1 MEQSEGS
8 VMIEEFAYV
17 RRVLMREFLDLHHI
31 GNSALVIF
39 PNCACGVRI
48 GLLRTSEVGRLGT

>member
-17 RRVLMREFLDLHHI
+17 RRVLMREFLGLHHI
-31 GNSALVIF
+31 GNSALAIF
-39 PNCACGVRI
+39 PKFARCWH
-48 GLLRTSEVGRLGT
+48 GLLRMPEVGRLGT

>member
-31 GNSALVIF
+31 GNTMVPVSL
-39 PNCACGVRI
+39 
-48 GLLRTSEVGRLGT
+48 

>member
-31 GNSALVIF
+31 GNTMVPVSLVIF
-39 PNCACGVRI
+39 PKFACDVGMD
-48 GLLRTSEVGRLGT
+48 LQTSESGH